1 MIERVS
7 KNECSG
13 CAACAAVCPKA
24 CIKMTPDGMGFLHP
38 EVAADAC
45 VKCGLC
51 LDRCPVYKKSERTDA
66 QAPRAYA
73 VMANDATLR
82 EQSSSGGVFSLI
94 ARHILSQGGVVLGAA
109 FEDGYHAV
117 RHDAAESQEQLGALR
132 GAKYLQSEIG
142 DAYTCAK
149 AYLEEGR
156 AVLFTGT
163 PCQVSGLKAFLNKEY
178 DNLYLQ
184 DIVCHGVPSA
194 AVWGDYLSHLEKK
207 YGAHAVRV
215 CFRDK
220 TNGREGDTLRIEF
233 DNGKVYAR
241 GRTED
246 PYMRGFLHN
255 VFLRPSC
262 YACAHKG
269 LSRASDVTLA
279 DFWGIE
285 SVCPTL
291 SDGKGT
297 SLVLVSTPKGEQL
310 LERIS
315 TDVRMQEVGLDD
327 ALAQNPSATACA
339 RESSSRAAFEREFGE
354 RPLWPLLKKYC
365 ALSPIKRLKKA
376 VKALLH
382 K

>member
-94 ARHILSQGGVVLGAA
+94 AAYVLSLGGVVFGAA
-109 FEDGYHAV
+109 FDGSLHRV
-117 RHDAAESQEQLGALR
+117 RHIAARTPEEVKELR
-132 GAKYLQSEIG
+132 TSKYLQSEIG

-184 DIVCHGVPSA
+184 DIVCHGTPA
-194 AVWGDYLSHLEKK
+194 PAVWDDYLTHLEKRHGGK
-207 YGAHAVRV
+207 AKRV
-215 CFRDK
+215 SFRDK
-220 TNGREGDTLRIEF
+220 TNGWERYRLRVEL

-241 GRTED
+241 DRTSD

-255 VFLRPSC
+255 IFLRPSC

-269 LSRASDVTLA
+269 ASRDADITLA

-285 SVCPTL
+285 EVCPTL
-291 SDGKGT
+291 ADDKGS
-297 SLVLVSTPKGEQL
+297 SLVIVSSPKGRRL
-310 LERIS
+310 LEWVSAR
-315 TDVRMQEVGLDD
+315 VRMQEVALDV
-327 ALAQNPSATACA
+327 AVKANPSALTSAK
-339 RESSSRAAFEREFGE
+339 ESPLRKAFEADFRRKPIGAVM
-354 RPLWPLLKKYC
+354 KKYC
-365 ALSPIKRLKKA
+365 TLSPLQRLKRAVKRL
-376 VKALLH
+376 LR
-382 K
+382 